1 MPVIPTHKAA
11 QQSDFGIF
19 LKEISPALSQETIV
33 HAHRDDYYIFGMVDS
48 MELGHIFGK
57 QNKLK
62 YAPMIHTVYLTKFT
76 ISYPGFFVKLI

>member
-1 MPVIPTHKAA
+1 
-11 QQSDFGIF
+11 
-19 LKEISPALSQETIV
+19 
-33 HAHRDDYYIFGMVDS
+33 MVDS

-76 ISYPGFFVKLI
+76 ISYPVFFVKLT